1 MAATR
6 THMLSKHFKTMK
18 TMMRQTKLPLKIW
31 ISMLNN
37 SKSKRWPYREWA
49 IWKSSSNI
57 STHYRKCTRK
67 MRSPEKVEDNK
78 ELSCQDSRIKPSD
91 PPKTTF
97 TNSINKA
104 WTKFAPKPYK
114 MINRRIWILI
124 RASTPP
130 CCSWTINVIVWIVRR
145 RWRGTGSTIC
155 RLATRHIHSW
165 RIRSRIRCRRHR
177 LHGSISSL

>member
-18 TMMRQTKLPLKIW
+18 TKMRQTKLPLKIW

-114 MINRRIWILI
+114 MINRRIWSHKAKDFKLTYPTKWKGLQKLTTVNLFK
-124 RASTPP
+124 R
-130 CCSWTINVIVWIVRR
+130 V
-145 RWRGTGSTIC
+145 
-155 RLATRHIHSW
+155 L
-165 RIRSRIRCRRHR
+165 
-177 LHGSISSL
+177 